1 MPAAA
6 DPVLTYA
13 APWPAD
19 RGQPEVRLERF
30 PKGVYEVL
38 HGQIGPLANLRSST
52 GCGIWFATD
61 SPWVDLHVERLRHHQ
76 LIPVGMAL
84 EVQHHDGWR
93 TTESGDLREQEG
105 TVVIRLATG
114 LAPGQVRPCV
124 WHLPV
129 ISTCAIAGLAV
140 APNST
145 LAPATPPEPR
155 WLAIGDSLTQ
165 GFSVQ
170 SPTATWVH
178 RLSRRWDLPAW
189 NLGIGGVMIEP
200 LAFQWALDRQ
210 RWDLVTI
217 ALGSNHGW
225 RESTVVTA
233 ADRAE
238 ALAEHALAG
247 GHGKVVWILPPWK
260 PMEDGKG
267 PPEFMGIPLD
277 RATGERIARVRDA
290 LRERLARFAPYLD
303 VVEDLLP
310 RDHRYYP
317 DGLHPFAIGFA
328 KYADA
333 LAGRIHP
340 YG

>member
-1 MPAAA
+1 MPSSQ
-6 DPVLTYA
+6 DLLLNYI
-13 APWPAD
+13 APWPVD
-19 RGQPEVRLERF
+19 RGQPEVRCERF

-38 HGQIGPLANLRSST
+38 KGQIGPLANLRSST
-52 GCGIWFATD
+52 GCGVTFATD
-61 SPWVDLHVERLRHHQ
+61 SPWIDLHVERLRHHQ
-76 LIPVGMAL
+76 LIPVGMDL
-84 EVQHHDGWR
+84 EVEHHDGWR
-93 TTESGDLREQEG
+93 TTASSDLREQEG
-105 TVVIRLATG
+105 TVVVRLATG
-114 LAPGQVRPCV
+114 LAAGQVRPCII
-124 WHLPV
+124 WLPV
-129 ISTCAIAGLAV
+129 ISTCAVAGVAV
-140 APNST
+140 APGST
-145 LAPATPPEPR
+145 LEAHAPPAAR

-170 SPTATWVH
+170 APTATWVH

-225 RESTVVTA
+225 RESTVATA
-233 ADRAE
+233 ADQAE
-238 ALAEHALAG
+238 RLAEHALAG
-247 GHGKVVWILPPWK
+247 GHGRVVWILPPWK

-277 RATGERIARVRDA
+277 AATGLRIGRVRDA
-290 LRERLARFAPYLD
+290 LRERLARFAPQLD

-317 DGLHPFAIGFA
+317 DGLHPFAVGFA
-328 KYADA
+328 KYAEA
-333 LAGRIHP
+333 LATRIHP